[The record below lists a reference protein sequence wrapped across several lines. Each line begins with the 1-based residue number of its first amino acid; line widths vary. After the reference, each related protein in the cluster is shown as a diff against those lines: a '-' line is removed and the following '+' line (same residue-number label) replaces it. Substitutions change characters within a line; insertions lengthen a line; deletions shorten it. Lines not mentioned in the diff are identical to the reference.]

1 MKERYK
7 MELIN
12 RSTGKIYNQTFVTCH
27 QYRMRNFARALVQDA
42 VDEFGGAEMA
52 DAGELEIRI
61 TDEDGASW
69 SHHAFVE
76 MKPVISVD
84 ENLL

>member
-7 MELIN
+7 MELIS
-12 RSTGKIYNQTFVTCH
+12 RSTGEVYSQTLVAC
-27 QYRMRNFARALVQDA
+27 QKDRLRNFATALVQDA
-42 VDEFGGAEMA
+42 IDEFGGEEMA

-69 SHHAFVE
+69 CHYAFVD
-76 MKPVISVD
+76 MKPVITVD
-84 ENLL
+84 ESLL